1 MDENTI
7 EKFNDINNTLRVNGL
22 FISPRVMTMI
32 KNYCVVGSTLF
43 DKKMN
48 RFPAL
53 DYAVAQKI
61 LPMINGYGETYKI
74 FLNNLLKT
82 CDKNNMPVCNRIIQD
97 IIKKGDLNMAYYQFF
112 AK

>member
-1 MDENTI
+1 MVCLSAHGWWPWLKTTVSWEVRFSI
-7 EKFNDINNTLRVNGL
+7 RKWI
-22 FISPRVMTMI
+22 
-32 KNYCVVGSTLF
+32 GSGTW
-43 DKKMN
+43 
-48 RFPAL
+48 